1 MTSWV
6 RHSTRCNKRPTGCVA
21 GIVFFVESDA
31 VVSSRTRNCVD
42 TTGRALARI
51 VNMLLVLLTAT
62 SALLVPNVPLRPT
75 SALRSPRVTMGL
87 FDAFMESP
95 EEKARKEALKER
107 EYQEQLAML
116 ARRRNPEAQAAYF
129 AEVEEKRVKVAQA
142 DAELKALQ
150 RGANDGSD
158 TLGDWMQMK
167 KEGKVV
173 ASEQERD
180 KDSKVLGSKD
190 GLIAERIDEKLPY
203 IDSGYVDEN
212 APSFELP
219 EMPDLGKAFGKL
231 FGGDK

>member
-1 MTSWV
+1 MR
-6 RHSTRCNKRPTGCVA
+6 RH
-21 GIVFFVESDA
+21 D
-31 VVSSRTRNCVD
+31 
-42 TTGRALARI
+42 RALARI

-75 SALRSPRVTMGL
+75 NALRSPHVTMGL

-150 RGANDGSD
+150 RGANDGSHPRRLD
-158 TLGDWMQMK
+158 ANE
-167 KEGKVV
+167 EGR
-173 ASEQERD
+173 QGGRERA
-180 KDSKVLGSKD
+180 GARQ
-190 GLIAERIDEKLPY
+190 GL
-203 IDSGYVDEN
+203 
-212 APSFELP
+212 
-219 EMPDLGKAFGKL
+219 
-231 FGGDK
+231 

>member
-1 MTSWV
+1 
-6 RHSTRCNKRPTGCVA
+6 
-21 GIVFFVESDA
+21 
-31 VVSSRTRNCVD
+31 
-42 TTGRALARI
+42 
-51 VNMLLVLLTAT
+51 MLLVSIITT
-62 SALLVPNVPLRPT
+62 ALLVPNVPLRPT

-231 FGGDK
+231 FGGDQ